1 MLPKRF
7 CDVIEKYQEPRLID
21 SRDKHTLD
29 ILISWGLCNIHN
41 SRVELTYK
49 GKHQLQEYD
58 NERRKNILY
67 KIFNFF
73 R

>member
-7 CDVIEKYQEPRLID
+7 CDVMEKYKNPRLID
-21 SRDKHTLD
+21 PQDKSLLE
-29 ILISWGLCNIHN
+29 ILVGWGLCNINN
-41 SRVELTYK
+41 SQVKLNYK
-49 GKHQLQEYD
+49 GEHQLQEYD